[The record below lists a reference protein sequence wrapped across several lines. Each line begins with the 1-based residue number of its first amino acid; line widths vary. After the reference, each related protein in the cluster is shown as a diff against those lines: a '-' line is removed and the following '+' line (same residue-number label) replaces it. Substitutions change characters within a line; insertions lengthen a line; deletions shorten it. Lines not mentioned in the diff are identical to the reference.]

1 MVFKSRN
8 HSFMILFV
16 GVGNLNT
23 IKYSL
28 EANVSPF
35 KFESKY

>member
-1 MVFKSRN
+1 
-8 HSFMILFV
+8 MILFV

-35 KFESKY
+35 KFWVEILVLFWQ